1 MAVTQSKS
9 GLDLPVDGEEL
20 KVTHDFLASHVVDLF
35 KQAKEH
41 RSSIQVMGKSIDT
54 WFNLL
59 ERSYHKIHECEE
71 VVERAGMS
79 TYYGLIMQKV
89 NMTSA
94 FIRSKYVQFKSY
106 PFKQEPTQ
114 IVELQDDK
122 KEAALKVVKMQL
134 LDTMLKNGLPQEAI
148 VQNGFLLPS
157 VAKFVDVQ
165 SKQAKEMQREQEMV
179 IARQS
184 AEKMTRLIND
194 QMAEGRFDEAM
205 SATCHY
211 ISLYPSSFVCVDNE
225 AADDFVWVKN
235 KFKVVSAIK
244 PAFRAI
250 HPRNAYPSP
259 DSTSANDGSYFIE
272 LAERS
277 RSQLTQFL
285 DNEKLGYINDAIEDV
300 LECSD
305 GGWLDFDSDTDE
317 IGERSFIDDGDK
329 IHVLRCQ
336 TLISG
341 KDLCDYGVEI
351 KDDELK
357 KYFNADIEVCN
368 NRVIKC
374 QIVQSPNGQRTYFS
388 APYKRIG
395 DNTWGVSPAMMIYD
409 RQLSV
414 NRINWSMSLNSYA
427 STGPMTE
434 INAGMFDDPS
444 QVRQVPFSRVW
455 SSADSK
461 STGGGIYQHHISPI
475 FQMYYMQLLN
485 EIQLADGESGLPA
498 FLSGQTARMPD
509 GLGVTAMMT
518 DNAVLGLKDCFA
530 IIDMYI
536 IRPAVKILRN
546 KNLLESKD
554 DSIKGDA
561 EVIATGLL
569 GLEQEMEKA
578 KVMAG
583 SAPQMSAF
591 AQNGSI
597 PPEMYKAYI
606 RDMLNAQGYDT
617 SKYMPSDL
625 ISSEMGGLVAGSTP
639 NQTAQLDGRSTR
651 MMQ

>member
-1 MAVTQSKS
+1 MAATQSKS
-9 GLDLPVDGEEL
+9 EFKLPTDEEEL
-20 KVTHDFLASHVVDLF
+20 ETVHDFLAAHVVDLF
-35 KQAKEH
+35 NEAKEH
-41 RSSIQVMGKSIDT
+41 RSSTQVMGKSVDT

-59 ERSYHKIHECEE
+59 ERAYHKIHECEE
-71 VVERAGMS
+71 VAERQGMT

-114 IVELQDDK
+114 IVELPDDK

-134 LDTMLKNGLPQEAI
+134 LKTMLDNGLPQESI

-165 SKQAKEMQREQEMV
+165 SKAAKEMQIEQEML
-179 IARQS
+179 IARTS
-184 AEKMTRLIND
+184 SDKMTRLIND
-194 QMAEGRFDEAM
+194 QMSEGEFDEAM
-205 SATCHY
+205 SSVCHY
-211 ISLYPSSFVCVDNE
+211 ISLYPTAFICVDNE
-225 AADDFVWVKN
+225 SVVDYVWVKN
-235 KFKVVSAIK
+235 KFKQVNSIK
-244 PAFRAI
+244 PTFRAI
-250 HPRNAYPSP
+250 HPRNSYPSP
-259 DSTSANDGSYFIE
+259 DSSSANDGSFFIE

-277 RSQLTQFL
+277 RAQLAQFL
-285 DNEKLGYINDAIEDV
+285 DNEDLGYIDDAIEDV
-300 LECSD
+300 LECD
-305 GGWLDFDSDTDE
+305 YADWLAFDNDKEVGNKSFLNDSDT
-317 IGERSFIDDGDK
+317 

-341 KDLCDYGVEI
+341 EDLSEYGVDISE
-351 KDDELK
+351 DDEK

-388 APYKRIG
+388 ASYKRIG
-395 DNTWGVSPAMMIYD
+395 NNTWGVSPAMMIYD

-414 NRINWSMSLNSYA
+414 NRISWSMSLNSYA

-444 QVRQVPFSRVW
+444 QIKQVPFSRVW
-455 SSADSK
+455 SSADSQN
-461 STGGGIYQHHISPI
+461 TGRGIYQHEIRPI
-475 FQMYYMQLLN
+475 FQLYYGQLLN

-498 FLSGQTARMPD
+498 FLSGQTARMPN

-569 GLEQEMEKA
+569 GLEQELEKA

-583 SAPQMSAF
+583 AAPQMSAF
-591 AQNGSI
+591 AQSGAI
-597 PPEMYKAYI
+597 PPEMYKAYV

-617 SKYMPSDL
+617 SKYMPSEA
-625 ISSEMGGLVAGSTP
+625 ISNELGGLVAGSTP

>member
-1 MAVTQSKS
+1 MAATQSKS
-9 GLDLPVDGEEL
+9 EFKLPTDEEEL
-20 KVTHDFLASHVVDLF
+20 ESVHDFLATHVVKLF
-35 KQAKEH
+35 KQAREH
-41 RSSIQVMGKSIDT
+41 RASTQVMGKSIET
-54 WFNLL
+54 WFDLL
-59 ERSYHKIHECEE
+59 ERAYHKIHECEE
-71 VVERAGMS
+71 VSERAGMT

-106 PFKQEPTQ
+106 PFKQEPTP
-114 IVELQDDK
+114 IVSLPDDK
-122 KEAALKVVKMQL
+122 QEQALKVVKMRL
-134 LDTMLKNGLPQEAI
+134 LKTMLDNGLPQESI

-157 VAKFVDVQ
+157 VAKFVDTQ
-165 SKQAKEMQREQEMV
+165 SKQAKEMMTEEEMA
-179 IARQS
+179 IARTS
-184 AEKMTRLIND
+184 SEKMTRLLND

-205 SATCHY
+205 SAICHY
-211 ISLYPSSFVCVDNE
+211 ISLYPSAFICVDNE
-225 AADDFVWVKN
+225 SVEDFVWEKS
-235 KFKVVSAIK
+235 KFKAVQSIK
-244 PAFRAI
+244 PTFRAI
-250 HPRNAYPSP
+250 HPRNAYPSA
-259 DSTSANDGSYFIE
+259 DSTSANDGSFFIE

-277 RSQLTQFL
+277 RAQLTQFIGS
-285 DNEKLGYINDAIEDV
+285 EELGYIDDAIEDV
-300 LECSD
+300 LECKYVD
-305 GGWLDFDSDTDE
+305 WLTFDNDTKEVGDKTFLNDSDT
-317 IGERSFIDDGDK
+317 

-341 KDLCDYGVEI
+341 EDLCEYGVEVSEE
-351 KDDELK
+351 DEK

-388 APYKRIG
+388 ASYKRVG
-395 DNTWGVSPAMMIYD
+395 DNTWGTSPAMMIYD

-434 INAGMFDDPS
+434 INAGMFDDPE
-444 QVRQVPFSRVW
+444 QVKQVPFSRIW
-455 SSADSK
+455 SSSDSQN
-461 STGGGIYQHHISPI
+461 TGRGIYQHEIRPI
-475 FQMYYMQLLN
+475 FQLYYGQLLN

-498 FLSGQTARMPD
+498 FLSGQTARMPN

-561 EVIATGLL
+561 EVVATGLL
-569 GLEQEMEKA
+569 GLEQELEKA

-583 SAPQMSAF
+583 AAPQMSAF
-591 AQNGSI
+591 AQSGAI
-597 PPEMYKAYI
+597 PPEMYKAYV

-617 SKYMPSDL
+617 SKYMPSDA
-625 ISSEMGGLVAGSTP
+625 ISNELGGLVAGSTP
-639 NQTAQLDGRSTR
+639 NQTDQLDGRSTR
-651 MMQ
+651 MM